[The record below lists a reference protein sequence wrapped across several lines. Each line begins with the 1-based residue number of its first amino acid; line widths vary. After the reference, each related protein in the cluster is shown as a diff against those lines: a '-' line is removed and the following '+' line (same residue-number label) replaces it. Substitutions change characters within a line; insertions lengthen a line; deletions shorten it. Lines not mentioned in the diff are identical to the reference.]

1 MNLTPILADI
11 SWPTVVGGVGAVI
24 FVLFIFVM
32 IWASRYTKA
41 GPNQVLI
48 ISGSKRRLTDPE
60 GNVREVGF
68 RAGQLYGRT

>member
-1 MNLTPILADI
+1 MNLTPILAELLPI
-11 SWPTVVGGVGAVI
+11 IGVIGAVI
-24 FVLFIFVM
+24 FVIFAFVL

-48 ISGSKRRLTDPE
+48 ISGSKRKLTDPD

-68 RAGQLYGRT
+68 RVV